1 MSASPPSFLHSLK
14 RLSLVTQIVIG
25 LIAGIAL
32 ALLAPEVAKS
42 TTFIGK
48 VFVSAL
54 KAVAP
59 ILVFVLVMASIANH
73 KHGQETHIRSW
84 CSTCWVPSPPPW
96 SR

>member
-1 MSASPPSFLHSLK
+1 MNASSPSLLQRLK
-14 RLSLVTQIVIG
+14 RLSLVTQIIIG

-32 ALLAPEVAKS
+32 ALFAPDVAKS
-42 TTFIGK
+42 CAFIGK

-73 KHGQETHIRSW
+73 KHGQETHIRPIPVSY
-84 CSTCWVPSPPPW
+84 THLTLPTKA
-96 SR
+96 